1 MEQGKSS
8 RKADAKEV
16 KTHPS
21 DKQQENPQQT
31 NLQDEMQQKD
41 TSQQESEV
49 REMRCCKLTA
59 QDVEERTGLWQLC
72 FHDDPSYIKLFFQH
86 FNMPNF
92 CRGTFMDGKLVSTL
106 YNIENYQF
114 PYAGELFS
122 TSYFYAL
129 ATLPEY
135 RNRGTMSRLI
145 TETLNELYTEGE
157 SLAILIPAE
166 PWLFDYYARFGF
178 SPVFR
183 RSLQTL
189 CTNSPNRA
197 FQPQQ
202 TTSRG
207 QETTPL
213 REVTPKAANR
223 RKEENPVYT
232 EEISREE
239 AMELLLCEIKRRKA
253 YLQHS
258 LTDLPMVMDDLSWGE
273 GRLCGLRSKGSE
285 LQAESNEPQAR
296 GKESQEG
303 GGELRAL
310 ALLYPQEKNW
320 LIGEWVGRTE
330 EEEVQ
335 LLHLLSQQVTGTLCR
350 YLPATAAQ
358 PGRPF
363 GMARLIHVERWL
375 AAYARVRSELS
386 LTLQIHDP
394 QIADN
399 NGCFCIDKG
408 KCLRIEAPL
417 SNVDRTLDISQLA
430 DEILS
435 PINPYMSLMLE

>member
-1 MEQGKSS
+1 MEQRKSKRES
-8 RKADAKEV
+8 DAQGLKPQPWAHQRE
-16 KTHPS
+16 H
-21 DKQQENPQQT
+21 PQQDK
-31 NLQDEMQQKD
+31 LPGDWLLKE
-41 TSQQESEV
+41 SSPQERGI
-49 REMRCCKLTA
+49 RERECRKLTEME
-59 QDVEERTGLWQLC
+59 VEERKRLWQTC
-72 FHDDPSYIKLFFQH
+72 FHDDPTYIELFFRH
-86 FNMPNF
+86 FHTSSV
-92 CRGTFMDGKLVSTL
+92 CRGTCMDGKLVSTL
-106 YNIENYQF
+106 YRMENYLF
-114 PYAGELFS
+114 PYAEEYLS
-122 TSYFYAL
+122 TTYFYAL

-157 SLAILIPAE
+157 SLAILVPAE
-166 PWLFDYYARFGF
+166 PWLFDYCARFGF

-223 RKEENPVYT
+223 RKEENLVYT

-239 AMELLLCEIKRRKA
+239 AMELLLCEMKRRKA

-258 LTDLPMVMDDLSWGE
+258 LTDLPMVLDDLSWGE

-310 ALLYPQEKNW
+310 ALLYPQEENW

-335 LLHLLSQQVTGTLCR
+335 LLHLLSQHVTGTLCR